1 VKDKRP
7 VNLDIGTIDLPL
19 AALTSITH
27 RVSGVIVFV
36 GIAILLWLFDASLA
50 SEEGFNSLGGLAT
63 SFLGRFI
70 LWGVLAALA
79 YHMVAGCKHLLM
91 DFGIG
96 ETKEAAPIGA
106 KVVIVVS
113 IVLFGVLGVWIW

>member
-1 VKDKRP
+1 MKDKRP

-50 SEEGFNSLGGLAT
+50 SEEGFNSLGGFAT
-63 SFLGRFI
+63 SFLGKFI

>member
-50 SEEGFNSLGGLAT
+50 SEEGFNSLGGFAT
-63 SFLGRFI
+63 SFLGKFI

-113 IVLFGVLGVWIW
+113 IVLFVVLGVWIW

>member
-1 VKDKRP
+1 MKDKRP

-50 SEEGFNSLGGLAT
+50 SEEGFNSLGGFAT
-63 SFLGRFI
+63 SFLGKFI

-113 IVLFGVLGVWIW
+113 IVLFVVLGVWIW

>member
-1 VKDKRP
+1 M
-7 VNLDIGTIDLPL
+7 
-19 AALTSITH
+19 
-27 RVSGVIVFV
+27 FV

-63 SFLGRFI
+63 SFLGKLI

-79 YHMVAGCKHLLM
+79 YHMMAGCKHLLM

-113 IVLFGVLGVWIW
+113 IVLFVVLGVWIW

>member
-1 VKDKRP
+1 MKDKRP

-63 SFLGRFI
+63 SFLGTLI
-70 LWGVLAALA
+70 LGGVLAALA
-79 YHMVAGCKHLLM
+79 YHMMAGCKHLLM

-113 IVLFGVLGVWIW
+113 IVLFVVLGVWIW